1 MEAIT
6 GQLSPE
12 TPTSSRGSTGKIWT
26 AIYSLCFLFA
36 MSADVDA
43 REITIAYTGGS
54 VTMTVGNAKDLF
66 GQDNPLVSV
75 IGEEKTVSV
84 QGHSRTRVIGGAS
97 KTISGYSYTYT
108 QWPTGGHGQSAGG
121 EEVMMS
127 WTGSDG
133 EWLARVSGSL
143 WEFGK
148 FLSTSSPKT
157 VFFQAKGGKPYGP
170 FKAD

>member
-1 MEAIT
+1 
-6 GQLSPE
+6 
-12 TPTSSRGSTGKIWT
+12 
-26 AIYSLCFLFA
+26 
-36 MSADVDA
+36 MSQDVDA
-43 REITIAYTGGS
+43 RDITIAYTGGS

-84 QGHSRTRVIGGAS
+84 KESTRTRVIGGAS
-97 KTISGYSYTYT
+97 KVVPGYSYTYT
-108 QWPTGGHGQSAGG
+108 QWPTGGHGQAAGG

-143 WEFGK
+143 WEFGA
-148 FLSTSSPKT
+148 FLSSSSPKT

-170 FKAD
+170 FKAS

>member
-1 MEAIT
+1 
-6 GQLSPE
+6 
-12 TPTSSRGSTGKIWT
+12 
-26 AIYSLCFLFA
+26 

-84 QGHSRTRVIGGAS
+84 KESTRTRVIGGPS
-97 KTISGYSYTYT
+97 KVVPGYTYTYT

-133 EWLARVSGSL
+133 EWTARVSGSL
-143 WEFGK
+143 WEFGQ
-148 FLSTSSPKT
+148 FLNTSSPKT
-157 VFFQAKGGKPYGP
+157 VFFNAKGGKPYGP
-170 FKAD
+170 FKAS